1 MAKYYIPT
9 ADEVRSARIDTK
21 LTQQA
26 AAELCMTQPNTWARY
41 EQGRIQMPAPV
52 WELFIMKVAELS
64 VKGHAKPLAR
74 DIDAENQA
82 MIDMMSDWR
91 SPEEIAQDEAYE
103 IWRKERIDMG
113 LIKPKGDRNADN

>member
-64 VKGHAKPLAR
+64 VKGHAKPVAR

-82 MIDMMSDWR
+82 MIDMLADWR
-91 SPEEIAQDEAYE
+91 SPEEIKQDEEYE
-103 IWRKERIDMG
+103 KWRAERIASG
-113 LIKPKGDRNADN
+113 VIKVKGDRNADN

>member
-1 MAKYYIPT
+1 MVKYYIPT

-26 AAELCMTQPNTWARY
+26 AAELCMTQPNTWARD

-64 VKGHAKPLAR
+64 VKGHAKPVAR

-82 MIDMMSDWR
+82 MIDMLADWR
-91 SPEEIAQDEAYE
+91 SPEEIKQDEEYE
-103 IWRKERIDMG
+103 KWRAERIASG
-113 LIKPKGDRNADN
+113 VIKVKGDRNADN

>member
-82 MIDMMSDWR
+82 MIDMLADWR
-91 SPEEIAQDEAYE
+91 SPEEIKQDEEYE
-103 IWRKERIDMG
+103 KWRAERIASG
-113 LIKPKGDRNADN
+113 VIKVKGDRNADN